1 MMKTDDIKIKQNWR
15 KSKDEIWNEVFS
27 NIDDVKTIPK
37 IKRLSFWK
45 YTVAAIIAMIV
56 AGISF
61 ACIYTSTTT
70 AVSGAHQSAS
80 LPDGSSVKL
89 NAESEMKYKPY
100 LWFASRKVILK
111 GEGYFEIKQGSRFTV
126 KSGQNQVSV
135 LGTSFNVFARD
146 EKYSVTCLTGK
157 VEVTINRENVILT
170 PNMQATFRNGKLQI
184 AENIDAVQSIGW
196 TQNRF
201 IFNGVP
207 LTDVVKEIERQ
218 YGICIAT
225 SSNLD
230 YFYSGNFSI
239 SNDPEEILQIIG
251 NPFGITFSIKK

>member
-1 MMKTDDIKIKQNWR
+1 MKTDDIKIKQNWR

-27 NIDDVKTIPK
+27 NIDDVKSIPK
-37 IKRLSFWK
+37 IKHLSFWK
-45 YTVAAIIAMIV
+45 YTTAAAIAMIV
-56 AGISF
+56 TGISF
-61 ACIYTSTTT
+61 ACIYTSTIT
-70 AVSGAHQSAS
+70 AVSGTHQSAS
-80 LPDGSSVKL
+80 LPDGSGVKL

-100 LWFASRKVILK
+100 WWLVSREVTLK
-111 GEGYFEIKQGSRFTV
+111 GEGYFEVKQGSRFTV

-157 VEVTINRENVILT
+157 VEVAVNRENVVLT
-170 PNMQATFRNGKLQI
+170 PNMQVTLRKGELQI
-184 AENIDAVQSIGW
+184 TEKVDAAQSIGW
-196 TQNRF
+196 TQNKF

-218 YGICIAT
+218 YGIRIVT
-225 SSNLD
+225 SSGLD